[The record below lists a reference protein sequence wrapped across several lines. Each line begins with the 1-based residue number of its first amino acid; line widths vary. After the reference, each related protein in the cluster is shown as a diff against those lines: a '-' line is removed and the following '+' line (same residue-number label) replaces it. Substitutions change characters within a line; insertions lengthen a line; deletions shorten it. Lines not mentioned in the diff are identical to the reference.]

1 MATGAEHRG
10 KGLINQVKGAV
21 KEGFG
26 ALTGD
31 RSTELEGKAE
41 RAKGVIQEGYGNLKD
56 ELTSNDDLNKP
67 PR

>member
-1 MATGAEHRG
+1 MATGAEHQA
-10 KGLINQVKGAV
+10 KGILEQTKGAV

-41 RAKGVIQEGYGNLKD
+41 RAKGEIREGYGKLKD
-56 ELTSNDDLNKP
+56 KLTKDDDLNKP
-67 PR
+67 PK